1 MQDKMEMF
9 ANRLTKV
16 HKHLSKLAKRQHISC
31 YRLYDKDLPEFPLII
46 EVYGDKI
53 YLAEYKANHSL
64 TEEAYEQWLKDSI
77 EVIAKVV
84 QVPVTAIFLK
94 QRKRI
99 LDRTEQYQKLNTT
112 KDYFVV
118 QENGLSFQ
126 INLTDYLDTGLFL
139 DHRITRKMVMDT
151 CEDKKLLNLFCY
163 TGSFSVYAAA
173 GKAKE
178 VWSIDLSNTY
188 MDWTRAN
195 MAINNFIE
203 DNKYRFIK
211 ADVLQYIEQLPD
223 GYFDIIILD
232 PPTFSNS
239 KMMKAVFDVQ
249 RDHVGLINQLVQK
262 ITATGVIYFSNNFTQ
277 FQLDREAI
285 PATTIK
291 DITKQTTPFDFE
303 KKLKRWCYKIER
315 TMY

>member
-9 ANRLTKV
+9 DNRLTKV
-16 HKHLSKLAKRQHISC
+16 YKHLSKLAKRQQISC

-46 EVYGDKI
+46 ELYADKV

-77 EVIAKVV
+77 EVISKVV
-84 QVPVTAIFLK
+84 QVPITSIFLK

-99 LDRTEQYQKLNTT
+99 LDRTEQYQKLNTI
-112 KDYFVV
+112 KEYFTV
-118 QENGLSFQ
+118 QENGLSFK

-151 CEDKKLLNLFCY
+151 CANKRVLNLFCY

-173 GKAKE
+173 GKASE

-188 MDWTRAN
+188 IDWTKEN
-195 MAINNFIE
+195 MALNRFE
-203 DNKYRFIK
+203 ECSKYRFIK
-211 ADVLQYIEQLPD
+211 ADVLQYIDQLPNTH
-223 GYFDIIILD
+223 FDIIILD

-239 KMMKAVFDVQ
+239 KMMKSIFDVQ
-249 RDHVGLINQLVQK
+249 RDHVGLINLLLQK
-262 ITATGVIYFSNNFTQ
+262 LTVTGLIYFSNNFTQ
-277 FQLDREAI
+277 FQLDNSAI
-285 PATTIK
+285 QAN
-291 DITKQTTPFDFE
+291 
-303 KKLKRWCYKIER
+303 KRHY
-315 TMY
+315 